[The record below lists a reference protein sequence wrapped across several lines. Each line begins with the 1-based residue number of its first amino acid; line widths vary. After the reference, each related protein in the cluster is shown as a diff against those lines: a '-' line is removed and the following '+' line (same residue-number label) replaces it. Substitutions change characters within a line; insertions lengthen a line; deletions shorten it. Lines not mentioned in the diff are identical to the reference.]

1 VLPEGFY
8 DQPVLEAAL
17 AGLDFGTVFR
27 AIRAATHWSQ
37 EVLAEFLGWEQRRI
51 SAIETG
57 KRALLNLGEVV
68 RVANSLVIPAG
79 KLGFAHGIT
88 VGGGIGTGRK
98 GSWVDRRDFVQHV
111 AGLTLVSG
119 ATGLDLD
126 RLIALLPHAE
136 PTGTRHVG
144 AADVE
149 AIEQATASFVRQD
162 FATGAGPVRDLAVT
176 QLRTVLPLLDA
187 QATSGVRCRL
197 LLATAQLATQAG
209 YLSFDVNQHDAARR
223 LWVIGLSIARAT
235 ESPLGSDLTVFVLYD
250 MALQAVHLGRPDEAL
265 RLVHLGYN
273 TAAVSSYPVS
283 AATISCLA
291 NIQAKAHAARRDAAG
306 CDRALGQA
314 LEHFAATDLANHE
327 TWAAHLVDEF
337 HLASYQGH
345 AQYTLALASRD
356 PRAANR
362 AVPLLRHAVDGFGS
376 SYARSRALYL
386 TDLVG
391 AHAIAGDV
399 DTAVILG
406 HQAID
411 AVTAL
416 HSPRAHDRLR
426 VLNTALEHL
435 RDSAG
440 VAELRD
446 RLASTAA

>member
-1 VLPEGFY
+1 VSH
-8 DQPVLEAAL
+8 Q
-17 AGLDFGTVFR
+17 T
-27 AIRAATHWSQ
+27 
-37 EVLAEFLGWEQRRI
+37 LAEFLGWEQRRI

-68 RVANSLVIPAG
+68 RVANSLAIPAG
-79 KLGFAHGIT
+79 KLGFTQGIT
-88 VGGGIGTGRK
+88 VGGGTSTGRK
-98 GSWVDRRDFVQHV
+98 GSWVERRDFVEHV
-111 AGLTLVSG
+111 AGLTISAGVP
-119 ATGLDLD
+119 GLDID

-136 PTGTRHVG
+136 PTGTRHIG

-149 AIEQATASFVRQD
+149 AIERATVAFVRQD

-176 QLRTVLPLLDA
+176 QLRSVLPLLDA
-187 QATSGVRCRL
+187 QATSGVRPRL
-197 LLATAQLATQAG
+197 RLATAHLATQAG
-209 YLSFDVNQHDAARR
+209 YMSFDVNQHDAARR
-223 LWVIGLSIARAT
+223 LWMIGLNIARAA
-235 ESPLGSDLTVFVLYD
+235 ESPRGSDLTVFVLYD

-273 TAAVSSYPVS
+273 TAAVSSHPVS

-314 LEHFAATDLANHE
+314 VERFAATDSANHE
-327 TWAAHLVDEF
+327 TWAAHLIDEPQ
-337 HLASYQGH
+337 LAAYQGH

-362 AVPLLRHAVDGFGS
+362 AVPLLRRAVDGFGP

-399 DTAVILG
+399 DTAVMLG

-411 AVTAL
+411 AVTVL
-416 HSPRAHDRLR
+416 HSPRAYDRLR
-426 VLNTALEHL
+426 VLNTALEPL

-446 RLASTAA
+446 RLTSTAA